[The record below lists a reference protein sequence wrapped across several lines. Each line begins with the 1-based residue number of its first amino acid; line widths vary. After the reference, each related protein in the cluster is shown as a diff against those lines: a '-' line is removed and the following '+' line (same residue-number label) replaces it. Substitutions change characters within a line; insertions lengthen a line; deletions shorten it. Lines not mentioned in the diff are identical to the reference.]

1 MKHLTIIQTLWLQN
15 QYIKA
20 FDSLIF
26 NSCVVHWCKCLAIM
40 FLLNQTYAP
49 LKTLSDLR
57 ALSDLIQMILMMEH
71 ILIYYKFWKT
81 FHTVAQEKDC

>member
-1 MKHLTIIQTLWLQN
+1 
-15 QYIKA
+15 
-20 FDSLIF
+20 
-26 NSCVVHWCKCLAIM
+26 M

-71 ILIYYKFWKT
+71 ILIHYKFWKT